1 MYKFYSAVLLMLTLS
16 SAFAFDNLESVFRTK
31 EVVRT
36 KLWYDG
42 VNLNNEKSISYDLN
56 TSPKNL
62 PEELA
67 IPLEMLTAR
76 FE

>member
-1 MYKFYSAVLLMLTLS
+1 MLTLS
-16 SAFAFDNLESVFRTK
+16 SASAFDNLESVFRTK

-42 VNLNNEKSISYDLN
+42 VNINNEKSISYDLN
-56 TSPKNL
+56 TSSKNL